1 VTQDSDHTQD
11 DIALAGEYALH
22 LLDAESR
29 VAFEIRLADDVAL
42 QGLLRE
48 WDESFLPWSDDID
61 AITPRPQVKLA
72 IDARLFGPKK
82 PRFSLRSAFGLRVA
96 LVGFAA
102 VATLVIIVGP
112 SVWNVPNGPQYI
124 AEIAGAD
131 RSLVVTA
138 SFDLSSAELSITRI
152 AGAAVPGRVLELW
165 LIAEGAAAPVSL
177 GVMPDITPATLSVRK
192 ELRSLMIGGTLA
204 ISDEPLGGSLTGA
217 PTGAVLAAGKITL
230 S

>member
-1 VTQDSDHTQD
+1 M
-11 DIALAGEYALH
+11 
-22 LLDAESR
+22 
-29 VAFEIRLADDVAL
+29 

-82 PRFSLRSAFGLRVA
+82 PPFSLRSVFGLRVVF
-96 LVGFAA
+96 VGFAA
-102 VATLVIIVGP
+102 VATLVIFVGP

-138 SFDLSSAELSITRI
+138 FFDL
-152 AGAAVPGRVLELW
+152 GRVDKAHPAMDGGKLDEAKEAFGGLVV
-165 LIAEGAAAPVSL
+165 AGGDAAKLFQQAH
-177 GVMPDITPATLSVRK
+177 
-192 ELRSLMIGGTLA
+192 
-204 ISDEPLGGSLTGA
+204 
-217 PTGAVLAAGKITL
+217 
-230 S
+230 